1 MWRQLPCNRV
11 IGSRCRV
18 KDSSARSFA
27 SEETNEKREGG
38 RTTLTSAKE
47 EGGEGREGGE
57 RMWQQ
62 PNWRPSLQLAS
73 VSVSLSINN
82 WGNPGGGRR
91 NYREVN
97 AARCRRNIRATS
109 SSPSPP
115 PSSNFGRG
123 RRKLFDRRAP
133 VSFFFHGRERL
144 PDFAPISIFD
154 RDAETFGDRYR
165 FAILSPPPKIET
177 SGSLSRSDIEAS
189 RSPRKKIRVERP
201 RLVEIKYERER
212 GILEEDPTR
221 MLKGVELVILV

>member
-1 MWRQLPCNRV
+1 M
-11 IGSRCRV
+11 GESR
-18 KDSSARSFA
+18 
-27 SEETNEKREGG
+27 
-38 RTTLTSAKE
+38 
-47 EGGEGREGGE
+47 
-57 RMWQQ
+57 
-62 PNWRPSLQLAS
+62 
-73 VSVSLSINN
+73 
-82 WGNPGGGRR
+82 GGRR

-165 FAILSPPPKIET
+165 FAILFTENRDVGVVVAVGYRGEPF
-177 SGSLSRSDIEAS
+177 AS
-189 RSPRKKIRVERP
+189 KKIRVESDAGGNKV
-201 RLVEIKYERER
+201 LRER
-212 GILEEDPTR
+212 GILEEDSTR
-221 MLKGVELVILV
+221 MLRVELVILI

>member
-1 MWRQLPCNRV
+1 MVAGVEWKIRARDR
-11 IGSRCRV
+11 SRAKKR
-18 KDSSARSFA
+18 
-27 SEETNEKREGG
+27 TKREKVVA
-38 RTTLTSAKE
+38 RHWRRQKKR
-47 EGGEGREGGE
+47 GERGERGE

-189 RSPRKKIRVERP
+189 RSPRK
-201 RLVEIKYERER
+201 RLELRDR
-212 GILEEDPTR
+212 GW
-221 MLKGVELVILV
+221 LK

>member
-1 MWRQLPCNRV
+1 M
-11 IGSRCRV
+11 GESR
-18 KDSSARSFA
+18 
-27 SEETNEKREGG
+27 
-38 RTTLTSAKE
+38 
-47 EGGEGREGGE
+47 
-57 RMWQQ
+57 
-62 PNWRPSLQLAS
+62 
-73 VSVSLSINN
+73 
-82 WGNPGGGRR
+82 GGRR

-165 FAILSPPPKIET
+165 FAILFTENRDV
-177 SGSLSRSDIEAS
+177 GVVVAVGYQAS
-189 RSPRKKIRVERP
+189 RSPRK
-201 RLVEIKYERER
+201 RLELRATLVKIKYWGREASSR
-212 GILEEDPTR
+212 RIRREC
-221 MLKGVELVILV
+221 